1 MTLISRAQNFED
13 VILWR
18 ALKHINDGSYVD
30 IGAQDPLVDSVSE
43 AFYRRGWRGV
53 HVEPIHFYAEK
64 LRIARPDETVIEGA
78 VGQGSANI
86 PLYEIEGTGM
96 STGKFNIAE
105 THRLNGHSVKK
116 IDVPCIPL
124 SELFLTHIKGEIH
137 WMKLD
142 VEGMEQEVIE
152 SWEPV
157 EVRPWIIVVE
167 STEPNLPVPN
177 HQAWE
182 PQLLAKGYEFVYFDG
197 LNRFYVSNDHSELK
211 AVFGP
216 GPNVF
221 DNFVRGTEFDLRVS
235 LNAQTA
241 NADMLAQQVE
251 QVRAEKQTLAQQL
264 AIASA
269 ENEKFRQQISGL
281 KLQNESYALQL
292 DRIYSSR
299 GWILLTRLK
308 KIIPKSLFKNTQH
321 KSSKR

>member
-1 MTLISRAQNFED
+1 
-13 VILWR
+13 
-18 ALKHINDGSYVD
+18 
-30 IGAQDPLVDSVSE
+30 
-43 AFYRRGWRGV
+43 
-53 HVEPIHFYAEK
+53 
-64 LRIARPDETVIEGA
+64 
-78 VGQGSANI
+78 
-86 PLYEIEGTGM
+86 
-96 STGKFNIAE
+96 
-105 THRLNGHSVKK
+105 
-116 IDVPCIPL
+116 
-124 SELFLTHIKGEIH
+124 
-137 WMKLD
+137 
-142 VEGMEQEVIE
+142 
-152 SWEPV
+152 
-157 EVRPWIIVVE
+157 
-167 STEPNLPVPN
+167 
-177 HQAWE
+177 
-182 PQLLAKGYEFVYFDG
+182 LLAKGYEFVYFDG